1 MACHKDLHSI
11 YIDDE
16 MPENFLPEY
25 KRQVESDSESS
36 SDFERMKKIHDL
48 LNFDAESESSKISD
62 EFMEKS
68 FERLQSK
75 MRFAQTVELAEPK
88 KSSLSFWK
96 FPVSFAAAAAV
107 FAVVFVPLSKRS
119 AGGENMA
126 INAIAHTAL
135 KPVADVDV
143 KIDGNIDSEKL
154 PEVFAVV
161 AKADVSKNG
170 GSKSAMAEN
179 EASAESLSDGV
190 QQKTIRA
197 STVVSSRT
205 RDFGSQLTSVD
216 VFKSRFSNDNPLQM
230 RVPEF
235 GEIQIQQEN

>member
-62 EFMEKS
+62 EFMERS

-88 KSSLSFWK
+88 KSSVSFLK
-96 FPVSFAAAAAV
+96 FPLSFAAAAAV
-107 FAVVFVPLSKRS
+107 FAVIFVPLSNRS
-119 AGGENMA
+119 ASNESMA
-126 INAIAHTAL
+126 IKAIAHTAL

-154 PEVFAVV
+154 PEVFAVM
-161 AKADVSKNG
+161 AKADDSKTVQTQPVT
-170 GSKSAMAEN
+170 SKSETT
-179 EASAESLSDGV
+179 SDSLSNAV

-205 RDFGSQLTSVD
+205 RNFGSQMTSVD
-216 VFKSRFSNDNPLQM
+216 VFKSRFANNSSIQM